1 MAKIGGHAVVLG
13 ASMAGLLAARTLADF
28 YENVTIVERDMLPEA
43 AANRRGVPQGRHVHG
58 LLARGAQALEEMFP
72 GVLDELA
79 RDGARLFDGRDL
91 SALYYNINGHQMVR
105 TGSASSFTAYA
116 ASRPFLE
123 YHVRRRVSALPNV
136 TLLEDHD
143 VAGLTSTSDHGRITG
158 VRTVDRCSRDES
170 VLAADLVVDA
180 TGRGSRMPVWLDE
193 LGYGRPVE
201 DHVVVHLSYSTQ
213 WLRMPAEALHEMAVL
228 IGVLPGRPTGMGML
242 GCEKNMWLFTL
253 MGMAGGQPPCTRAE
267 MFDWAEDFA
276 PPHVLDAVRAAEPIG
291 DVARHR
297 FPSSQWRRYDKMRRF
312 PDGLLVTG
320 DAICSFN
327 PIYAQG
333 MTVAA
338 LETLALRDCLARG
351 TSDLA
356 PRFFRAAAKPIRQAW
371 QLSAGGDLALPEI
384 SGEQS
389 VATRLFN
396 GYVDRILTAAEYDA
410 AAMDQFSRVTALVD
424 PAVRLLRPAMIWR
437 AAAANYRR
445 PRYIASAQAMWPS
458 KPRDVAMAR

>member
-1 MAKIGGHAVVLG
+1 M
-13 ASMAGLLAARTLADF
+13 
-28 YENVTIVERDMLPEA
+28 
-43 AANRRGVPQGRHVHG
+43 
-58 LLARGAQALEEMFP
+58 
-72 GVLDELA
+72 
-79 RDGARLFDGRDL
+79 
-91 SALYYNINGHQMVR
+91 
-105 TGSASSFTAYA
+105 
-116 ASRPFLE
+116 
-123 YHVRRRVSALPNV
+123 
-136 TLLEDHD
+136 
-143 VAGLTSTSDHGRITG
+143 
-158 VRTVDRCSRDES
+158 DRCSRDES
-170 VLAADLVVDA
+170 VLAADLVVDG
-180 TGRGSRMPVWLDE
+180 TGRGSRMPAWLDE

-242 GCEKNMWLFTL
+242 GCENNMWLFTL
-253 MGMAGGQPPCTRAE
+253 MGMARRQPPCTRAE

-338 LETLALRDCLARG
+338 LEALALRDCLARG

-389 VATRLFN
+389 
-396 GYVDRILTAAEYDA
+396 ILTAAEYDA
-410 AAMDQFSRVTALVD
+410 AAVDQFSRVTALVD

-437 AAAANYRR
+437 AAAANYRQ
-445 PRYIASAQAMWPS
+445 PRHIASTSTVLPS
-458 KPRDVAMAR
+458 KPSDVAMAR